1 MNKDKFIL
9 CFWLVIIAFFTG
21 RIVRFMML
29 YLDFNGLTCNACNDY
44 NDWDVNARIKLTLFA
59 R

>member
-44 NDWDVNARIKLTLFA
+44 NDWKSSR
-59 R
+59 